1 MRGLRQSRWWLF
13 LRSLTAGWRTR
24 KKTYIGEIRNDK
36 LNPLL
41 FCTPDVFLGNHSENN
56 GIFVRAVFSSLPFSR
71 LLLSPFRLMDHQAE
85 LIAKPDPTYNRQL
98 EEEGEEPIYILTD
111 SHHGQPYFGMEFSS
125 SSLSRSIHSG
135 HFHLS
140 VWYGKGGNLTF
151 LKLCLFLCSC
161 IREASACLHFFSS
174 SFAGTVSCRCGKR
187 NGKKREMLTGAQWL
201 VWKKVLVRLR
211 GWTAFHL
218 MCVPSEPEDI
228 FVS

>member
-13 LRSLTAGWRTR
+13 LRSLTACWHTR
-24 KKTYIGEIRNDK
+24 KNTYSGEIWNDK

-41 FCTPDVFLGNHSENN
+41 FCTPDIFLGNHSENN

-85 LIAKPDPTYNRQL
+85 LIAKPDPTYLQQTARRRRRRTHLHFDWLAPRPTISRN
-98 EEEGEEPIYILTD
+98 GILL
-111 SHHGQPYFGMEFSS
+111 PR

-140 VWYGKGGNLTF
+140 VWYWKGGILTF

-161 IREASACLHFFSS
+161 IREASACLHFLFS

-201 VWKKVLVRLR
+201 VRKKVLVRLR
-211 GWTAFHL
+211 GWTAFH
-218 MCVPSEPEDI
+218 
-228 FVS
+228 